1 MAENDNNKNNFTGKI
16 KGKTKGKI
24 KAKMAAWFTK
34 TFIIFVMKVLPIFL
48 LVCMVHTAF
57 SWIADL
63 VESVKNPA
71 DIYEIMGIDNISDL
85 ICVAGN
91 ADDGYYL
98 AYKQGID
105 EKLDEVVKR
114 YNKGSR
120 QYVKKDV
127 IKKMLDAELY
137 TQYPNLGGKIGKEA
151 DVKIGE
157 SSNAASG
164 GSDFSGTLYWPTDGT
179 EITSY
184 FGPREAPTAGASTN
198 HGAIDIGVSTGTN
211 VYACLDGTVTIA
223 QYSDSAGNYIEIDHG
238 NGYVTKYMHNS
249 QLKVSVGDLEVQDI
263 QLDHMFIF
271 KLKRMG
277 KRLIL

>member
-57 SWIADL
+57 SWISDL

-120 QYVKKDV
+120 QYVKK
-127 IKKMLDAELY
+127 E
-137 TQYPNLGGKIGKEA
+137 
-151 DVKIGE
+151 
-157 SSNAASG
+157 
-164 GSDFSGTLYWPTDGT
+164 
-179 EITSY
+179 
-184 FGPREAPTAGASTN
+184 
-198 HGAIDIGVSTGTN
+198 
-211 VYACLDGTVTIA
+211 TIR
-223 QYSDSAGNYIEIDHG
+223 GN
-238 NGYVTKYMHNS
+238 
-249 QLKVSVGDLEVQDI
+249 
-263 QLDHMFIF
+263 FI
-271 KLKRMG
+271 RY
-277 KRLIL
+277 